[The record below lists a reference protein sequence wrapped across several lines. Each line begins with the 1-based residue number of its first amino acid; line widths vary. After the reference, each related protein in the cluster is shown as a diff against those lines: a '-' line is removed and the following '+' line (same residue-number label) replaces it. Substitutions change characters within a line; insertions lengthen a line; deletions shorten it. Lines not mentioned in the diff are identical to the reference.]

1 MFLILTVT
9 LLMSYLF
16 ITIFVYNNNL
26 NLVKSNVQDEAKYIA
41 FFANVLQ
48 EDFLDEIQGIDSLAR
63 ITYLD
68 KDGVVLFDTA
78 GDMARIPSRLDSEEI
93 ELAIR
98 DGSGDSTRVSDTLG
112 VPMYYYAISLYDERI
127 IRVSKTI
134 ESLEAIALSFLPI
147 VVGLFLLMAVVVWIL
162 SKWQV
167 ARLIEPI
174 NKLDIENPLENKTY
188 AELMPL
194 LEAIDQKNTESN
206 LIADMRKEFSANV
219 SHELKTPLTSI
230 SGYAEIIMN
239 GMVRPDDIPAFSE
252 RIFKEAKRL
261 IALIDDTIKLSRL
274 DEGGLESEKEEIDF
288 YDLCREIINRLAPQA
303 ENDNI
308 KMELTG
314 ESVNYPGIR
323 HLIDEMV
330 YNLCENAIKYNAFG
344 GEVYVWTG
352 KTKDGTVIRVSDT
365 GIGIPKEDLDRVFE
379 RFYRVDK
386 SHSKETGGTGLGLS
400 IVKHVAALHDAK
412 IAVESKVNKGTKIEV
427 LFPFV

>member
-1 MFLILTVT
+1 M
-9 LLMSYLF
+9 
-16 ITIFVYNNNL
+16 
-26 NLVKSNVQDEAKYIA
+26 KSNVQDEAKYIA
-41 FFANVLQ
+41 FFANVLGD
-48 EDFLDEIQGIDSLAR
+48 DFLDEIQGIDSLAR

-68 KDGVVLFDTA
+68 RDGNILFDTMGDIA
-78 GDMARIPSRLDSEEI
+78 GIPSRLENEEI

-134 ESLEAIALSFLPI
+134 ESLEAVALSFLPI
-147 VVGLFLLMAVVVWIL
+147 VVGLFLLMAVAVWML
-162 SKWQV
+162 SKWQT

-174 NKLDIENPLENKTY
+174 NRLDIENPLENKTY

-194 LEAIDQKNTESN
+194 LEAIEQKNTESN
-206 LIADMRKEFSANV
+206 LISDMRKEFSANV

-239 GMVRPDDIPAFSE
+239 GIVRPDDIPVFSE

-274 DEGGLESEKEEIDF
+274 DEGGLESEKEEIVF
-288 YDLCREIINRLAPQA
+288 YDLCREIISRLAPQA
-303 ENDNI
+303 EKENI
-308 KMELTG
+308 KMTLTG
-314 ESVNYPGIR
+314 ESVRYLGIR

-330 YNLCENAIKYNAFG
+330 YNLCENAIKYNSSG
-344 GEVYVWTG
+344 GQVFVWTG
-352 KTKDGTVIRVSDT
+352 KTTRGIMISVSDT

-412 IAVESKVNKGTKIEV
+412 IVVESKVDKGTKIEV
-427 LFPFV
+427 LFPY